1 MVNKREER
9 DALEE
14 IHESIKALGEDS
26 RIGAALKRWLASAE
40 KTLKSDET
48 LRLEAMLE
56 FAKMGLSIAV
66 EELCAAMQDYNT
78 EIAAHRETERRLV
91 GAEAR
96 ERALSVKLSIA
107 QNQSSET
114 LQTLSRAMTVIGA
127 QELEIAS
134 LKATGYD
141 AMTAGREEKRKAPAA
156 GGKHSEDC
164 RASHPECLCNS
175 CAKDS
180 PACCAAHERN
190 SCPGSEPCPDYE
202 PEIKPA

>member
-1 MVNKREER
+1 MANFRDHLLEWGGFHQGDPLAVAKNKLR
-9 DALEE
+9 DAHEE
-14 IHESIKALGEDS
+14 LNAAS
-26 RIGAALKRWLASAE
+26 RIWNAE
-40 KTLKSDET
+40 AE
-48 LRLEAMLE
+48 
-56 FAKMGLSIAV
+56 
-66 EELCAAMQDYNT
+66 
-78 EIAAHRETERRLV
+78 AHRETKRRLM

-96 ERALSVKLSIA
+96 ERALSEKLSIA
-107 QNQSSET
+107 QNQSSEA
-114 LQTLSRAMTVIGA
+114 LHLLGEALIKIGTMEA
-127 QELEIAS
+127 EITS
-134 LKATGYD
+134 LKARGYD